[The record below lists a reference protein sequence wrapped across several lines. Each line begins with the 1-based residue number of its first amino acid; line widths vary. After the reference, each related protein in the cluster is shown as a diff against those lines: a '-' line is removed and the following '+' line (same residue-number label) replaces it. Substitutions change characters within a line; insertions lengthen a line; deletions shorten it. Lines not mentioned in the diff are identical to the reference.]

1 MMMAKVVLGGSFGEI
16 KMSALSIEFKSKTYV
31 TKDFEFIYMDHYP
44 VKRGL
49 FYKIIYTK
57 DKKEVYLGLNGQ
69 RLIPQ
74 KRFVK
79 PSLFTQYKRAK
90 GSIQRENYL
99 KSFSYQLTDKQK
111 EKNSFPR
118 YFAQYVFDKKGNI
131 FEIRKLDYQKITPLY
146 KKVSMSWFIKGDK
159 ERVKEQNEFSLKLA
173 NGQLSGMWDY
183 LDPLQY
189 YIEST
194 PKTKYEKVQE
204 KLSRLKQY

>member
-1 MMMAKVVLGGSFGEI
+1 
-16 KMSALSIEFKSKTYV
+16 
-31 TKDFEFIYMDHYP
+31 MDHYP

-69 RLIPQ
+69 RLVPQ

-159 ERVKEQNEFSLKLA
+159 ERVKEQNELQLKVA